1 MHSFTQQNQIAA
13 YEGKIEESDISQIL
27 PFIFARCRKISR
39 RTSKLTNGDRV
50 PSDMDSLPSGER
62 DQTPTRL
69 NCSPSPRRES
79 YPVKRESGSP
89 LLIGLFSP
97 EPELKVEVEYGWK
110 HPAELEYIT
119 PDDWSTSKI
128 ILHLISHSFSIPPR
142 ALPKSGTSIFVVTS
156 SNGQKIMLPSAT
168 ELCTALL
175 ASAQE
180 YDLVTND
187 GISKGMDRK
196 WRCPTFDRALARFRL
211 KWFLSNPA
219 QVQEFWEI
227 HQEGEYKKDA
237 LKFDWRRWAL
247 KGHKGFDLTD
257 HEVTNG
263 ISAEEFM
270 RGLKSKGGEWFWETE
285 QDHVSGGIDAWNL
298 RLSSGKESASLTGD
312 FPVQSSS
319 AVSKRSQEEIIARY
333 LAHPI
338 FLEKPP
344 FLSYRPLQG
353 KSNSPVAFE
362 PPTNQNPT
370 SATSASQPI
379 PIPKTIP
386 QKRAGSPLQSDRYP
400 NARTSPPNPSL
411 DKGSNSD
418 SESSNPLMNLRLIP
432 PSQPMTPLDFQDFLA
447 SIALPSVPPVF
458 SSTPSVPAFNIQ
470 SKADTTPALPKF
482 NTVSSRSN
490 SSSQISTP
498 TTSSN
503 TKSAPSLGSERST
516 DHQDIPGLSL
526 GITFPRGRK
535 THILDDSKPAFSSS
549 FSSFL
554 PPTPAPSSI
563 SFLRARQTPTLEN
576 SKPASPL
583 IPTISDI
590 TPSVSVSVQANGN
603 QSLLPI
609 SDITSASSKSSSV
622 RPKGNQSSL
631 PISDR
636 QLDIGK
642 NKEAERSAAPSSA
655 SPVILQSA
663 SKADPTSTLSPSTS
677 SSIHHRNVSP
687 ETISSQSIGEVV
699 RTVLHAEVRDT
710 IRNELGSLRRD
721 IVKANQ
727 REVRDGVRIVVA
739 AMREEFI
746 GEIEERHREILN
758 SLDRLRD
765 RSNAEAVPPAQMN
778 SRGRASGGR
787 DARRK
792 SFLKSS
798 TSPPGELISP
808 SSVLGHPLQHL
819 LGKPDPVISNNKSE
833 DDEDDDFDSHDR
845 VADRKQLQRW
855 EEVDNVATIG
865 SRLHRDD

>member
-1 MHSFTQQNQIAA
+1 MSIT
-13 YEGKIEESDISQIL
+13 G
-27 PFIFARCRKISR
+27 RKISR

-79 YPVKRESGSP
+79 YPVKRES
-89 LLIGLFSP
+89 

-156 SNGQKIMLPSAT
+156 SNGQKIMLPIGYRVPLMFLAKFQWNSLKVVLTAASRGT
-168 ELCTALL
+168 EWLEFK
-175 ASAQE
+175 E

-338 FLEKPP
+338 FLKSLHSFHIGLYRENPIH
-344 FLSYRPLQG
+344 LSHSSHRQIRIQPVLLPLPSPSRYRNY
-353 KSNSPVAFE
+353 STETCRVSFTV
-362 PPTNQNPT
+362 
-370 SATSASQPI
+370 
-379 PIPKTIP
+379 
-386 QKRAGSPLQSDRYP
+386 DRYP

-447 SIALPSVPPVF
+447 SIALPSFLPSFPLRHRFPHLIFNPRQIRLPLSQNLTLFHRVP
-458 SSTPSVPAFNIQ
+458 
-470 SKADTTPALPKF
+470 
-482 NTVSSRSN
+482 N

-503 TKSAPSLGSERST
+503 TKSAPSLGSERSKPIT
-516 DHQDIPGLSL
+516 RIYL
-526 GITFPRGRK
+526 G
-535 THILDDSKPAFSSS
+535 
-549 FSSFL
+549 FL
-554 PPTPAPSSI
+554 
-563 SFLRARQTPTLEN
+563 
-576 SKPASPL
+576 
-583 IPTISDI
+583 
-590 TPSVSVSVQANGN
+590 
-603 QSLLPI
+603 
-609 SDITSASSKSSSV
+609 
-622 RPKGNQSSL
+622 
-631 PISDR
+631 
-636 QLDIGK
+636 
-642 NKEAERSAAPSSA
+642 
-655 SPVILQSA
+655 
-663 SKADPTSTLSPSTS
+663 
-677 SSIHHRNVSP
+677 
-687 ETISSQSIGEVV
+687 
-699 RTVLHAEVRDT
+699 
-710 IRNELGSLRRD
+710 
-721 IVKANQ
+721 
-727 REVRDGVRIVVA
+727 
-739 AMREEFI
+739 
-746 GEIEERHREILN
+746 
-758 SLDRLRD
+758 
-765 RSNAEAVPPAQMN
+765 
-778 SRGRASGGR
+778 
-787 DARRK
+787 
-792 SFLKSS
+792 
-798 TSPPGELISP
+798 
-808 SSVLGHPLQHL
+808 
-819 LGKPDPVISNNKSE
+819 
-833 DDEDDDFDSHDR
+833 
-845 VADRKQLQRW
+845 
-855 EEVDNVATIG
+855 
-865 SRLHRDD
+865 